1 MEKTEKRKFGI
12 SSSTLHILAMVFMLC
27 DHAWATVFSGNQWL
41 NSIGRLAYPIFAFLL
56 VEGYFHTRDLKKYVL
71 RMLLFALISEIPFN
85 LMMAGT
91 LIYPFDQNVI
101 WTMLWGILFI
111 WMNERVKKTGVMWKR
126 ILAGIGIALLALLA
140 GTVTF
145 VDYGGVGI
153 LIILMFYYLRGKK
166 WWCLLGQVVIMYYL
180 NVVVLK
186 GMEFPVE
193 LFGREFFISQQG
205 LALFSLIPIWL
216 YNGTKGIRSKAF
228 QYCCYAFYPE
238 HMVILYLI
246 SAFISR

>member
-140 GTVTF
+140 GPVTF

-186 GMEFPVE
+186 GMEVPVE

-216 YNGTKGIRSKAF
+216 YNGTKGIRSKTF